1 MEDRVGDVLAR
12 RASLDSGIA
21 SGVVLSILL
30 HAGLTAAAV
39 WAAMHAPAPQTA
51 NILSI
56 KFAPMKAG
64 GEQRAASR
72 PAPQPKP
79 PVAQP
84 KPKEE
89 PVEVPVTATT
99 PPAKVQPKTV
109 PLNAFGK
116 STKKGSEHAPA
127 PPAPAPVVP
136 AAKPGIAAPGDIAAG
151 SAGVTGL
158 EGGDFPYTIYLQRMW
173 KLIGDHWSRP
183 QVSPGTAATVYF
195 AVDRDGAIRD
205 VRLETA
211 SSNATFDRNAQR
223 AILEASPLPPLP
235 YGYAGTYLGVHL
247 TFK

>member
-12 RASLDSGIA
+12 RASLDRGIA

-39 WAAMHAPAPQTA
+39 WAAMHTAAPQMA
-51 NILSI
+51 SVVSI
-56 KFAPMKAG
+56 KFAG
-64 GEQRAASR
+64 SEQRVASG
-72 PAPQPKP
+72 PPQPATRIP
-79 PVAQP
+79 QP

-89 PVEVPVTATT
+89 PVEVPVTTTT
-99 PPAKVQPKTV
+99 PPAKAEPKTV
-109 PLNAFGK
+109 PFNSFGR
-116 STKKGSEHAPA
+116 STKKGSEHAAAPPPPVPVA
-127 PPAPAPVVP
+127 PPAAT
-136 AAKPGIAAPGDIAAG
+136 PGMAAPGE
-151 SAGVTGL
+151 AGVTGI

-183 QVSPGTAATVYF
+183 QVSPGTTANVYF
-195 AVDRDGAIRD
+195 AVDRDGSIRD
-205 VRLETA
+205 VRLETP
-211 SSNATFDRNAQR
+211 SGNSTFDRNAQR